1 MDFEKLLS
9 EKNIETATSFGLKLI
24 GAVVILIIGF
34 WIAKKISGIIRKS
47 LAQRNLSLELQSF
60 LGSLAS
66 ILLKVAVLL
75 AAAETVGIPTASL
88 AVIFGAAGLA
98 IGLALSGSL
107 SNFAGGVMILL
118 FKPFKTGDLITAQGH
133 TGNVTAIN
141 IFVTTLLTPDNK
153 TVILPNGP
161 LSNGDVT
168 NFTTDGKIRVDLV
181 IGIGYGEDIKK
192 AREVL
197 IQAMKNTPKV
207 MQTPAPSVN
216 VQELADNSVNLAVR
230 PWAEPADYWDV
241 YFDVTEACK
250 EALDTAGIEIPF
262 PQRVIHNAN

>member
-9 EKNIETATSFGLKLI
+9 PENMQMATSFGLKLL
-24 GAVVILIIGF
+24 GALIILIIGF
-34 WIAKKISGIIRKS
+34 WIAKKISGMVKKA
-47 LAQRNLSLELQSF
+47 LAQRSLSPELQSF
-60 LGSLAS
+60 LGSFVS

-75 AAAETVGIPTASL
+75 AAAEAVGIPTASL

-98 IGLALSGSL
+98 IGLALQGSL

-118 FKPFKTGDLITAQGH
+118 FKPFKVGDLITAQGH

-181 IGIGYGEDIKK
+181 VGIGYGEDIKK
-192 AREVL
+192 ARTAL
-197 IQAMKNTPKV
+197 MAAMTANPKV
-207 MQTPAPSVN
+207 LQTPAPSVN
-216 VQELADNSVNLAVR
+216 VLELADSSVNLAVR
-230 PWAEPADYWDV
+230 PWCNPVDYWDV
-241 YFDVTEACK
+241 YFGITEASK
-250 EALDTAGIEIPF
+250 EALDAAGIEIPF
-262 PQRVIHNAN
+262 PQRVVHNVN